1 MDSTAV
7 PGNDVFLLPTPN
19 VFKVKFPF
27 NQDSHPFLPTV
38 EQLLIQ
44 SSISALTD
52 VRCLGRIMVFRILSI
67 RRKSQYVCDPWDNY
81 RCFKAKDTSVNPK
94 DFICLMF
101 LKWHLS
107 LRTFV
112 GFYS

>member
-1 MDSTAV
+1 MFA
-7 PGNDVFLLPTPN
+7 PTPN

-27 NQDSHPFLPTV
+27 NQDSHSFLPTV

-52 VRCLGRIMVFRILSI
+52 ARYLGRIMVFRIRGI
-67 RRKSQYVCDPWDNY
+67 RRKWKCKYVCVPYGNY
-81 RCFKAKDTSVNPK
+81 RCFKAENPSVNAK

-101 LKWHLS
+101 Q
-107 LRTFV
+107 T
-112 GFYS
+112 